1 MERGKIMETM
11 IERGLRNTYTGNWL
25 IDYEEIEKAGIGFDE
40 FCDRL
45 DNDYRVCE
53 YELIDG
59 GIDILFWLKYC
70 ENAKDNEKDN
80 EEC

>member
-1 MERGKIMETM
+1 MERGKIMEEI
-11 IERGLRNTYTGNWL
+11 IEKALKNTSNGNWT
-25 IDYEEIEKAGIGFDE
+25 IEAEEIEQAGIDFDE

-70 ENAKDNEKDN
+70 ENAEK
-80 EEC
+80 EED

>member
-1 MERGKIMETM
+1 MERGKIMEEI
-11 IERGLRNTYTGNWL
+11 IEKALKNTSNGNWT
-25 IDYEEIEKAGIGFDE
+25 IEAEEIETAGIGFDE

-59 GIDILFWLKYC
+59 GIDILFWLDYC
-70 ENAKDNEKDN
+70 ENLD
-80 EEC
+80 EEE

>member
-1 MERGKIMETM
+1 MERGKIMEE
-11 IERGLRNTYTGNWL
+11 IIQKALENTSNGNWL

-70 ENAKDNEKDN
+70 KNVED
-80 EEC
+80 EEEY

>member
-1 MERGKIMETM
+1 MEDLINDALK
-11 IERGLRNTYTGNWL
+11 NTSTGNW
-25 IDYEEIEKAGIGFDE
+25 IIETEELRQAGISFDE

-59 GIDILFWLKYC
+59 GIDVLFWLKYC
-70 ENAKDNEKDN
+70 PNLDEEEKKD
-80 EEC
+80 

>member
-1 MERGKIMETM
+1 MERGKIMEEIIQDM
-11 IERGLRNTYTGNWL
+11 LRKTSNGNWS
-25 IDYEEIEKAGIGFDE
+25 ISTEELRQAGISFDE

-59 GIDILFWLKYC
+59 GIDIIFWLDYC
-70 ENAKDNEKDN
+70 ENL
-80 EEC
+80 EEEED

>member
-1 MERGKIMETM
+1 MERGKIMEE
-11 IERGLRNTYTGNWL
+11 IIQKALENTSNGNWT
-25 IDYEEIEKAGIGFDE
+25 IEAEEIERAGIGFDE

-59 GIDILFWLKYC
+59 GIDILFWLDYC
-70 ENAKDNEKDN
+70 ENL
-80 EEC
+80 EEEED

>member
-1 MERGKIMETM
+1 MERGKIMEEI
-11 IERGLRNTYTGNWL
+11 IEKALKNTSNGNWT
-25 IDYEEIEKAGIGFDE
+25 IEAEEIERAGIGFDE

-53 YELIDG
+53 YELVNG

-70 ENAKDNEKDN
+70 KNLDEEEEN
-80 EEC
+80 

>member
-1 MERGKIMETM
+1 MDKEKAIETM
-11 IERGLRNTYTGNWL
+11 IERGLRNTYTGNW
-25 IDYEEIEKAGIGFDE
+25 IIENEEIERAGIGFDE

-59 GIDILFWLKYC
+59 GIDILFWLDYC
-70 ENAKDNEKDN
+70 ENL
-80 EEC
+80 EEEED

>member
-1 MERGKIMETM
+1 MEDLINDALK
-11 IERGLRNTYTGNWL
+11 NTSTGNW
-25 IDYEEIEKAGIGFDE
+25 IIETEELRQAGISFDE

-59 GIDILFWLKYC
+59 GIDVLFWLKYC
-70 ENAKDNEKDN
+70 PNLDEEEEKD
-80 EEC
+80 

>member
-1 MERGKIMETM
+1 MEDLINDALK
-11 IERGLRNTYTGNWL
+11 NTSTGNW
-25 IDYEEIEKAGIGFDE
+25 IIETEELETAGTNLDE

-59 GIDILFWLKYC
+59 GIDILFWLDYC
-70 ENAKDNEKDN
+70 PNAEND
-80 EEC
+80 EEEEED

>member
-1 MERGKIMETM
+1 MGEI
-11 IERGLRNTYTGNWL
+11 IEKALKDTSSGNWL

-59 GIDILFWLKYC
+59 GIDILFWLDYC

-80 EEC
+80 EES

>member
-1 MERGKIMETM
+1 MERGKIMEE
-11 IERGLRNTYTGNWL
+11 IIQKALENTSNGNWL
-25 IDYEEIEKAGIGFDE
+25 IDYEEIKKAGIGFDE

-59 GIDILFWLKYC
+59 GIDIIFWLKYC
-70 ENAKDNEKDN
+70 KNLD
-80 EEC
+80 EEEED

>member
-1 MERGKIMETM
+1 MEDKKEEIIQKALE
-11 IERGLRNTYTGNWL
+11 NTSTGNW
-25 IDYEEIEKAGIGFDE
+25 IIEAEELEKAGISFDD

-59 GIDILFWLKYC
+59 GIDIIFWLKYC
-70 ENAKDNEKDN
+70 PNV
-80 EEC
+80 EEEED

>member
-1 MERGKIMETM
+1 MERGKIMEEI
-11 IERGLRNTYTGNWL
+11 IEKALKNTSNGNWT
-25 IDYEEIEKAGIGFDE
+25 IEAEEIERAGIGFDE

-70 ENAKDNEKDN
+70 EFYNEN
-80 EEC
+80 ED